1 MKIRYREILLQLVL
15 FGSALALTVERFF
28 RLRQEGG
35 LCTTSSCQVVGEQLR
50 IAEIYLIMAGA
61 FFFWLMWLLVFFA
74 GRYQRTW
81 LWNMALIGLFA
92 ALAFD
97 GGLLGYQFVGLELAC
112 LICAGV
118 GAVLLA
124 CLVLTAWS
132 RRSFAVL
139 FIGLGVFASA
149 FTANS
154 LLKFNQDTAPR
165 LEETAF
171 ARQLA
176 PGEEKGP
183 QMYLFFSLHCGHCTT
198 VLKNLGFQPSAWKVD
213 WHLSCVDTGQ
223 EDLEKL
229 AYALSRTKNDESVF
243 LSLLR
248 VKQSPEVPAT
258 SVPKELEKQAQQ
270 AKAYLKRMGFS
281 GIPTLVAL
289 EGPGR
294 KTVLNGAVNIAR
306 YLLEKGL
313 IRGWVSE

>member
-15 FGSALALTVERFF
+15 LGSALILTIERFL
-28 RLRQEGG
+28 RLRQEEG
-35 LCTTSSCQVVGEQLR
+35 LCTTSSCQVVAEQLR
-50 IAEIYLIMAGA
+50 IPEIYLIMAGA
-61 FFFWLMWLLVFFA
+61 FFFWLLWLVVFFA
-74 GRYQRTW
+74 GRYQRPW
-81 LWNMALIGLFA
+81 LWSMALIGLFA

-118 GAVLLA
+118 GGVLLA

-132 RRSFAVL
+132 RRSLVVL
-139 FIGLGVFASA
+139 FVGLGVFASA

-154 LLKFNQDTAPR
+154 LLKFKQDTAPR

-171 ARQLA
+171 AHQLA
-176 PGEEKGP
+176 PGEKKGP
-183 QMYLFFSLHCGHCTT
+183 QMYLFFSLNCGHCTT

-229 AYALSRTKNDESVF
+229 AYALSRTGKDESIF
-243 LSLLR
+243 LNVLR
-248 VKQSPEVPAT
+248 VKHSSEVPAT
-258 SVPKELEKQAQQ
+258 SVPEELAKQAKQ
-270 AKAYLKRMGFS
+270 AKAYLNRMAFS

-294 KTVLNGAVNIAR
+294 KTVLSGAINIAR
-306 YLLEKGL
+306 YLMEKGL
-313 IRGWVSE
+313 IRGWVNE